1 MTSSSLPPADP
12 VIVRDALRQITRSS
26 FVPEGSLLATM
37 LTYVVET
44 TLDGNARTIKAYT
57 IAVEALGRGAD
68 FDPDRD
74 STVRVA
80 AMRLRQALD
89 LYYAGPGAMDTLRIR
104 LTPGSY
110 RPQFETVDHAVAEAM
125 PLAEA
130 PSPVAGAMPADV
142 VQTPPAPKR
151 RFRIPA
157 QATWLAAV
165 TLVLA
170 VDVAMT
176 VSLMAVQNRGDT
188 ALIETEA
195 RLNAED
201 IRAAEKRTVDQ
212 IVYDIIREDIQRSFQ
227 QRVE

>member
-1 MTSSSLPPADP
+1 MTSSSVPPADP
-12 VIVRDALRQITRSS
+12 VLVRDALRRITRSS

-44 TLDGNARTIKAYT
+44 TLDGNARAIKAYT

-89 LYYAGPGAMDTLRIR
+89 LYYAGPGALDTLRIR
-104 LTPGSY
+104 LVPGSY
-110 RPQFETVDHAVAEAM
+110 RPQFEAVAHAVAAT
-125 PLAEA
+125 PPAAEA
-130 PSPVAGAMPADV
+130 SPIAGALPADV
-142 VQTPPAPKR
+142 AKTPPAQKR

-188 ALIETEA
+188 PLIETEA
-195 RLNAED
+195 RLNADE
-201 IRAAEKRTVDQ
+201 IRAAEKRTADQ
-212 IVYDIIREDIQRSFQ
+212 IVYDIIREGIQQSYQ
-227 QRVE
+227 QPVE

>member
-1 MTSSSLPPADP
+1 MTSSSVPPADP
-12 VIVRDALRQITRSS
+12 VLVRDALRRITRSS

-44 TLDGNARTIKAYT
+44 TLDGNARAIKAYT

-89 LYYAGPGAMDTLRIR
+89 LYYAGPGALDTLRIR
-104 LTPGSY
+104 LVPGSY
-110 RPQFETVDHAVAEAM
+110 RPQFEAVDHAVAAT
-125 PLAEA
+125 PPAAET
-130 PSPVAGAMPADV
+130 SPIAGALPADV
-142 VQTPPAPKR
+142 AKTPPAQKR

-188 ALIETEA
+188 PLIETEA
-195 RLNAED
+195 RLNADE
-201 IRAAEKRTVDQ
+201 IRAAEKRTADQ
-212 IVYDIIREDIQRSFQ
+212 IVYDIIREGIQQSYQ
-227 QRVE
+227 QPVE

>member
-1 MTSSSLPPADP
+1 MTSSSVPLADP
-12 VIVRDALRQITRSS
+12 VFVRDALRRITSSS

-44 TLDGNARTIKAYT
+44 TLDGNARAIKAYT

-89 LYYAGPGAMDTLRIR
+89 LYYAGPGALDTLRIR
-104 LTPGSY
+104 LVPGSY
-110 RPQFETVDHAVAEAM
+110 RPQFELVDHAAGRAGKEAT
-125 PLAEA
+125 A
-130 PSPVAGAMPADV
+130 PSGDTVTP
-142 VQTPPAPKR
+142 TPPALRQR
-151 RFRIPA
+151 RFHIPA

-170 VDVAMT
+170 IDVVMT
-176 VSLMAVQNRGDT
+176 VSLMAVQTRGDT
-188 ALIETEA
+188 ALMETEA
-195 RLNAED
+195 RLNAEE
-201 IRAAEKRTVDQ
+201 IRAAEKRTADQ
-212 IVYDIIREDIQRSFQ
+212 IVYDIIREGIQRSYYQ
-227 QRVE
+227 QVE

>member
-1 MTSSSLPPADP
+1 MTSSSLPSADP
-12 VIVRDALRQITRSS
+12 VLVRDALRRITRSS

-44 TLDGNARTIKAYT
+44 TLDGNARAIKAYT

-89 LYYAGPGAMDTLRIR
+89 LYYAGPGALDTLRIR
-104 LTPGSY
+104 LVPGSY
-110 RPQFETVDHAVAEAM
+110 RPQFETVDHAVAAT
-125 PLAEA
+125 PPAAEP
-130 PSPVAGAMPADV
+130 PSPIAGALPADV
-142 VQTPPAPKR
+142 AKTPPAQKR

-165 TLVLA
+165 SLVLA

-188 ALIETEA
+188 PLIETEA
-195 RLNAED
+195 RLNAHE
-201 IRAAEKRTVDQ
+201 IRAAEKRTTDQ
-212 IVYDIIREDIQRSFQ
+212 IVYDIIREGIQRSYQ
-227 QRVE
+227 QPVE

>member
-1 MTSSSLPPADP
+1 MTSSSVPPADP
-12 VIVRDALRQITRSS
+12 VLVRDALRRITRSS

-44 TLDGNARTIKAYT
+44 TLDGNARAIKAYT

-89 LYYAGPGAMDTLRIR
+89 LYYAGPGALDTLRIR
-104 LTPGSY
+104 LVPGSY
-110 RPQFETVDHAVAEAM
+110 RPQFEAVDHAVAAT
-125 PLAEA
+125 PPAAEA
-130 PSPVAGAMPADV
+130 SPIAGALPADV
-142 VQTPPAPKR
+142 AKTPPAQKR

-188 ALIETEA
+188 PLIETEA
-195 RLNAED
+195 RLNADE
-201 IRAAEKRTVDQ
+201 IRAAEKRTADQ
-212 IVYDIIREDIQRSFQ
+212 IVYGIIREGIQQS
-227 QRVE
+227 

>member
-12 VIVRDALRQITRSS
+12 VLVRDALRRITRSS

-44 TLDGNARTIKAYT
+44 TLDGNARAIKAYT

-89 LYYAGPGAMDTLRIR
+89 LYYAGPGALDTLRIR
-104 LTPGSY
+104 LVPGSY
-110 RPQFETVDHAVAEAM
+110 RPQFETVDHAVAAT
-125 PLAEA
+125 PPAAEA
-130 PSPVAGAMPADV
+130 SPIAGALPTNVAK
-142 VQTPPAPKR
+142 TPPAPKR

-188 ALIETEA
+188 PLIETEA
-195 RLNAED
+195 RLNADE
-201 IRAAEKRTVDQ
+201 IRAAEKRTADQ
-212 IVYDIIREDIQRSFQ
+212 IVYDIIREGIQRSYQ
-227 QRVE
+227 QPVE